1 MTTIKGGKRLQK
13 TDSRSQDGVAPK
25 ISVVTVVRNG
35 AATIGQTIESVL
47 SQSWRNKEYI
57 IIDGGS
63 TDGTIDIIRRFD
75 DKIDFWISEPDK
87 GIFDAMNKGIESATG
102 DVIGILNA
110 DDWYEP
116 EALSK
121 VAKTYIET
129 NGKAVIHG
137 MLRNFLDEQFY
148 AVKGNSIKV
157 LKYDMIQHPTCFI
170 PQTIYK
176 QFGGYNHKFRYSA
189 DYDFILKLVN
199 HHVDF
204 HFVETVLTNFRLG
217 GASSTQ
223 KADLEMIEVMK
234 RNHLISPAEAW
245 MRKAQARITF
255 LAKSLLRK

>member
-1 MTTIKGGKRLQK
+1 MTTIKGGKKLQK
-13 TDSRSQDGVAPK
+13 TDSWSQDGVAPK

-176 QFGGYNHKFRYSA
+176 QF
-189 DYDFILKLVN
+189 VC
-199 HHVDF
+199 
-204 HFVETVLTNFRLG
+204 
-217 GASSTQ
+217 
-223 KADLEMIEVMK
+223 
-234 RNHLISPAEAW
+234 LI
-245 MRKAQARITF
+245 
-255 LAKSLLRK
+255 